1 MANQRA
7 SADMKIKISF
17 VVLSVGAL
25 SGLILLGGC
34 SSLPGPAA
42 GGPGNPASPVSEVRV
57 GGLIHDPLSP
67 EAGSVDLSGE
77 VLFVKPFTSADPLW
91 NALLPRPDIGGTANF
106 AGKTSEAYAGF
117 AWDYDVM
124 QRVFV
129 EGGLGGSVN
138 DAHTGANVPA
148 GYNAM
153 GCNESFRESASLGY
167 RLTPNWSVMG
177 TVEHMSNAGLCPP
190 NRGLTNFGA
199 RVGYAF

>member
-1 MANQRA
+1 
-7 SADMKIKISF
+7 MKIRLSS
-17 VVLSVGAL
+17 VVLSVCASAGV
-25 SGLILLGGC
+25 GLLAGC

-42 GGPGNPASPVSEVRV
+42 GGPGNPASPISEVRV

-67 EAGSVDLSGE
+67 ERGGVDLSGE
-77 VLFVKPFTSADPLW
+77 VLFNKPFTSADPLW
-91 NALLPRPDIGGTANF
+91 NALLPRPDVGATANF
-106 AGKTSEAYAGF
+106 RGKTSEAYAGL
-117 AWDYDVM
+117 AWDYDVT

-129 EGGLGGSVN
+129 EGGFGGSVN
-138 DAHTGANVPA
+138 DAHTGANVPP

-167 RLTPNWSVMG
+167 RLTQNWSVMG